1 MHQAA
6 LLVVF
11 GIAAAVTWRA
21 GITLADATDGID
33 ERYGLGQALGGMLL
47 LGFAGTLP
55 EIAITVA
62 AALGGHLALAT
73 GNLLGGIA
81 MQTLILALL
90 DLTSHKTR
98 PLEDLS
104 DAVEPMLEALLVILV
119 VAIILTGVLLSP
131 TATIG
136 PVSPASIGVVIAYLL
151 GMWLLS
157 RVRRRKPWTVGADQ
171 VVEDVNV
178 AAGSSSATAAPA
190 GRFACASARTVLVW
204 FAIAAIATL
213 VAGVVLAQTGSALA
227 DAWGINGA
235 IFGATILAGVTALPE
250 VSTGIRAVRLG
261 EVGLAMGDIFG
272 GNAAQIVL
280 FVVAD
285 ILAGRPVIQA
295 ADQEAI
301 WLGSLGIVMT
311 AIALAGLLDRPE
323 HKHLRM
329 APVSWAMVVVYAVG
343 LVGLLFLH

>member
-1 MHQAA
+1 VHQAE

-11 GIAAAVTWRA
+11 GLAAAVTWVA

-33 ERYGLGQALGGMLL
+33 HHFGLGEALGGMLL

-55 EIAITVA
+55 EIAITVS

-81 MQTLILALL
+81 IQTLILALL
-90 DLTSHKTR
+90 DLTSHKAR

-119 VAIILTGVLLSP
+119 VAIILTGPLLSP
-131 TATIG
+131 TATVG
-136 PVSPASIGVVIAYLL
+136 PVSPASIGVVVAYVM

-157 RVRRRKPWTVGADQ
+157 RVRKRQPWTAGANQ
-171 VVEDVNV
+171 LAETAEDEP
-178 AAGSSSATAAPA
+178 SRTAAPR
-190 GRFACASARTVLVW
+190 GRFAAASARTVVMW
-204 FAIAAIATL
+204 FGVAALATL
-213 VAGVVLAQTGSALA
+213 AAGVALEQTGSALA
-227 DAWGINGA
+227 DGWGINGA
-235 IFGATILAGVTALPE
+235 IFGATILAAVTALPE
-250 VSTGIRAVRLG
+250 VSTGMRAVRLG

-272 GNAAQIVL
+272 GNAAQISL
-280 FVVAD
+280 FIVAD
-285 ILAGRPVIQA
+285 LLAGQPVIHS
-295 ADQEAI
+295 ADREAV

-323 HKHLRM
+323 RKHFRM
-329 APVSWAMVVVYAVG
+329 APVSWAMVAAYTIGV
-343 LVGLLFLH
+343 VGLLFLQK